1 MANDYSRKPFC
12 LEFGKSTASCIGR
25 CSSPHLGPEHTV
37 NMVCEIF
44 KLEVKSKVKVIK
56 LSGTI
61 LPLVVMEPNGQTLM
75 SSGQKFL
82 SGASVPYWRK
92 TQINYYSL
100 EYMEHRWQIRLRT
113 LEFYRV
119 FSGSKKLLT
128 LKRKKFWHML
138 QEGGTLRTLCYVK

>member
-61 LPLVVMEPNGQTLM
+61 LPLVVMEPNGQTFNVIRT
-75 SSGQKFL
+75 K
-82 SGASVPYWRK
+82 VPKW
-92 TQINYYSL
+92 S
-100 EYMEHRWQIRLRT
+100 
-113 LEFYRV
+113 FCA
-119 FSGSKKLLT
+119 LLKEDT
-128 LKRKKFWHML
+128 D
-138 QEGGTLRTLCYVK
+138 